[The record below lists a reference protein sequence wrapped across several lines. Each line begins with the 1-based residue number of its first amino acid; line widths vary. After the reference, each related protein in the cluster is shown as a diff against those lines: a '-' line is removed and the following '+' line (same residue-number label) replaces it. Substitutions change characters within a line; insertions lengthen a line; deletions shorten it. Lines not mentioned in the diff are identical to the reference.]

1 MVKSFKAQTA
11 AAGMAFM
18 PDYNRPACTWF
29 GGLLKPLLKDGCTRS
44 TIRKTTGSGHEAR
57 RCCPHR
63 NQQGS
68 PEMDAVP
75 YIKDLILP
83 GGDKAGMGKLR
94 EEDYILVGQLL
105 NEFGFVKKI
114 PELNVFYRGL
124 Q

>member
-1 MVKSFKAQTA
+1 
-11 AAGMAFM
+11 
-18 PDYNRPACTWF
+18 
-29 GGLLKPLLKDGCTRS
+29 
-44 TIRKTTGSGHEAR
+44 
-57 RCCPHR
+57 
-63 NQQGS
+63 
-68 PEMDAVP
+68 MDAVP

-105 NEFGFVKKI
+105 KEFGFVNKV